1 MSKYTNN
8 RIQNCLYD
16 SLYPPLHKIR
26 TVEINMKHRINLPV
40 LLHQI
45 YLHPPEKFLPAKEN
59 EVQSENRVFQAFNP
73 EMKLFYK
80 NY

>member
-1 MSKYTNN
+1 
-8 RIQNCLYD
+8 
-16 SLYPPLHKIR
+16 
-26 TVEINMKHRINLPV
+26 MKHRINLPV

-45 YLHPPEKFLPAKEN
+45 YLHPPEKFLPDKEN